1 MFSVHPPAWW
11 WNNWMFCPT
20 DPSFAYLHHNFF
32 KSTSEG
38 ILSCLGSNFSLF
50 SSKNTL
56 LHQLVHLPKVFFF
69 WVVIAKICKRT
80 VPFVM
85 HGLVSQPRSS
95 IGQWW
100 WVASPNSKNEGRP
113 NTGWKNPPKTFKMH
127 FLERCN
133 PLVDLAD
140 QSWLNYCGSLQT
152 RNPEFW
158 PQGKIHFGVMGGGEL
173 SGKEFSTCV
182 RMHEL
187 YIINCQHKW

>member
-1 MFSVHPPAWW
+1 
-11 WNNWMFCPT
+11 
-20 DPSFAYLHHNFF
+20 
-32 KSTSEG
+32 
-38 ILSCLGSNFSLF
+38 
-50 SSKNTL
+50 
-56 LHQLVHLPKVFFF
+56 
-69 WVVIAKICKRT
+69 
-80 VPFVM
+80 
-85 HGLVSQPRSS
+85 
-95 IGQWW
+95 
-100 WVASPNSKNEGRP
+100 
-113 NTGWKNPPKTFKMH
+113 MH

-158 PQGKIHFGVMGGGEL
+158 PQGKIHLGVMGGGEL